1 MGFLHGIWER
11 AGRAYTV
18 CGYLSYG
25 GQTGEIAPK
34 EVKMKKATVAAA
46 TAAVPVAA
54 WIAYSHAKMNRPVPS
69 EEEGRAYAK
78 SLLAKVGLGELYE
91 SWSEEEL
98 DLGDRKL
105 ALYHF
110 KGAPGDPVMVFVPGT
125 SVYALL
131 YTEYMFKLS
140 KQGFNVVGFD
150 PRGHGMSTGRRGV
163 YTLGQLVEDA
173 RAVIDHAVGIYGNKV
188 AVSGSSQGGMV
199 AFYCAAAEP
208 RLKAAVCH
216 NIIAPDEPDN
226 ERMTRWPGMF
236 RPLMPFLPL
245 LQPLV
250 DSPLGRLMT
259 PVYLYLDLK
268 AETSRLIPDVA
279 KFLRE
284 DPLVASAVSLSALHS
299 LASTPLEVKVE
310 EIKTPVMVIH
320 AGRDNIFPEDYVR
333 RVYDRLTC
341 EKEFFYLEDA
351 PHLVMTDYVDDL
363 IPPISAWLKKMM
375 ER

>member
-1 MGFLHGIWER
+1 MKSISR
-11 AGRAYTV
+11 AAG
-18 CGYLSYG
+18 
-25 GQTGEIAPK
+25 
-34 EVKMKKATVAAA
+34 VAA
-46 TAAVPVAA
+46 VGMGGWV
-54 WIAYSHAKMNRPVPS
+54 AYSYAKMNRPVPC
-69 EEEGRAYAK
+69 EEEAKAYAK
-78 SLLAKVGLGELYE
+78 SLLVRIGLGELYE

-110 KGAPGDPVMVFVPGT
+110 KSDPGDPVMVFVPGT

-173 RAVIDHAVGIYGNKV
+173 RAVIDHAVETYGDKV
-188 AVSGSSQGGMV
+188 SVSGSSQGGMV

-245 LQPLV
+245 LQPVV
-250 DSPLGRLMT
+250 DSPLGMLMT

-299 LASTPLEVKVE
+299 LASTPLARKVE
-310 EIKTPVMVIH
+310 EIETPLMVIH
-320 AGRDNIFPEDYVR
+320 AGRDSIFPEDYVR
-333 RVYDRLTC
+333 RVYARITS
-341 EKEFFYLEDA
+341 EKEFLYLPDA
-351 PHLVMTDYVDDL
+351 PHLIPIDYVDD
-363 IPPISAWLKKMM
+363 IVPPIAEWLKKVM
-375 ER
+375 ED

>member
-1 MGFLHGIWER
+1 M
-11 AGRAYTV
+11 
-18 CGYLSYG
+18 
-25 GQTGEIAPK
+25 K
-34 EVKMKKATVAAA
+34 KMKLAAVAAA
-46 TAAVPVAA
+46 APLAGWT
-54 WIAYSHAKMNRPVPS
+54 AYSYTKMNKPVPS
-69 EEEGRAYAK
+69 EEEARAYAK
-78 SLLAKVGLGELYE
+78 SLLTRVGLGELE
-91 SWSEEEL
+91 GTWTEERLE
-98 DLGDRKL
+98 LGDRKL

-110 KGAPGDPVMVFVPGT
+110 KGDPGDPVMVFVPGT

-140 KQGFNVVGFD
+140 RQGFNVVGFD

-173 RAVIDHAVGIYGNKV
+173 KAVIDHAIETYGDKV
-188 AVSGSSQGGMV
+188 AISGSSQGGMV

-216 NIIAPDEPDN
+216 NVIAPDEPDN

-236 RPLMPFLPL
+236 RPLMPFLSL
-245 LQPLV
+245 LQPVV
-250 DSPLGRLMT
+250 DSPLGSLMT

-299 LASTPLEVKVE
+299 LASTLLAVKVE

-320 AGRDNIFPEDYVR
+320 AGRDSIFPEDYVR
-333 RVYDRLTC
+333 RVYARLTC
-341 EKEFFYLEDA
+341 EKEFLYLGDA

-363 IPPISAWLKKMM
+363 IPPVSDWLKKMM

>member
-1 MGFLHGIWER
+1 MKNMSR
-11 AGRAYTV
+11 AAG
-18 CGYLSYG
+18 
-25 GQTGEIAPK
+25 
-34 EVKMKKATVAAA
+34 AAA
-46 TAAVPVAA
+46 VGMAG
-54 WIAYSHAKMNRPVPS
+54 WSAYSYMKMNKPVPPD
-69 EEEGRAYAK
+69 EEVRAYAR
-78 SLLAKVGLGELYE
+78 SLLERIGQGELYD

-110 KGAPGDPVMVFVPGT
+110 KSGPGDPVMVFVPGT

-173 RAVIDHAVGIYGNKV
+173 RAVIGHAAAIYSDKV
-188 AVSGSSQGGMV
+188 AVSGSSQGGMI
-199 AFYCAAAEP
+199 AFYCAASEP

-226 ERMTRWPGMF
+226 ERMTRWPGVF
-236 RPLMPFLPL
+236 RPVMPFLPL
-245 LQPLV
+245 LQPV
-250 DSPLGRLMT
+250 VGSPLGNLMT

-268 AETSRLIPDVA
+268 AETSRLIPDVG
-279 KFLRE
+279 KFLKE

-299 LASTPLEVKVE
+299 LASTPLAVKVE
-310 EIKTPVMVIH
+310 EIKTPVMVVH

-333 RVYDRLTC
+333 RVYARLTC
-341 EKEFFYLEDA
+341 EKEFLFLADA

-363 IPPISAWLKKMM
+363 IPPISTWLKKMV
-375 ER
+375 